1 MSAVTGR
8 LDAAGFVSAAIWR
21 QVEEAMSKWK
31 YDKAGYFV
39 PRGAERIIPGTI
51 KTKLLLPVADA
62 FISNAFR
69 IHAIWKL
76 KPDLVEHACV
86 TMSNVCKVTYQL
98 TGHVD
103 TAKALTDD
111 PDFPNKLQNKIQELV
126 ESVDN
131 PESFFDS
138 QRAIDRLEKLLDNY
152 PPAWDEGFRATLAAM
167 LTGAWTAFEVLAS
180 DLWEAAL
187 NAHPRTLCE
196 LSGKKDR
203 ISRKAGAIGREKE
216 EEKTDEHYES
226 MSEARLLQN
235 IKRITRG
242 TFNAG
247 ELMGTILKEKFPFH
261 KLSGI
266 RKAFTAAFS
275 ARFEKIDEILADKS
289 LDKLNLV
296 RNLFLHKG
304 GVIEEKFARGAKE
317 IGWEYPGDFDKDF
330 PLDGQLVSDLIH
342 PVFDRAI
349 QLVVAVDQWITHKP
363 KSEESPSDAGDDS

>member
-1 MSAVTGR
+1 VR
-8 LDAAGFVSAAIWR
+8 AAGFAAVVSAAIWS
-21 QVEEAMSKWK
+21 QVERAMSKWK
-31 YDKAGYFV
+31 YYKAGDFV
-39 PRGAERIIPGTI
+39 PPGANRIIPGTI
-51 KTKLLLPVADA
+51 KTKLLLPAADA
-62 FISNAFR
+62 FIANAFR
-69 IHAIWKL
+69 IHSIWKL

-103 TAKALTDD
+103 TAKALKDD
-111 PDFPNKLQNKIQELV
+111 PDFPNKLQKKIEELV
-126 ESVDN
+126 ESVAD
-131 PESFFDS
+131 PESFFFDS
-138 QRAIDRLEKLLDNY
+138 QRAIERLEKLLDNY
-152 PPAWDEGFRATLAAM
+152 PSAWDEGFRATLASM

-216 EEKTDEHYES
+216 EEKTDEHYEG

-235 IKRITRG
+235 VKRITRG

-261 KLSGI
+261 KLAGI
-266 RKAFTAAFS
+266 RKAYTAAFS
-275 ARFEKIDEILADKS
+275 SRFEKIDEILADKS

-304 GVIEEKFARGAKE
+304 GIIEEKFVRGAKE
-317 IGWEYPGDFDKDF
+317 IGWSYVGQFEENL
-330 PLDGQLVSDLIH
+330 PLDGQLVSDLIR

-349 QLVVAVDQWITHKP
+349 QLVVAVDQWITQKP
-363 KSEESPSDAGDDS
+363 ETEESSSDADDDS